1 MGLGK
6 LGNNI
11 DLTLEQLF
19 YIITTWVACG
29 GIWFECFMGKKKAKE
44 KKVEM
49 AVAGVHRRFGPRAL
63 VKGRLPTIVDAASPI
78 PCISTGFPQLDQALV
93 IGGLPKG
100 KITELAGLPT
110 SGKTTLALK
119 FLAQAQDGKGQVGYI
134 DQARYFDPDY
144 AHRCGLD
151 LSRLIVGTPY
161 NLQEALA
168 MTETLAQRSNL
179 AALLFD
185 IQGIFWTDPD
195 AVRHLTALLNRVT
208 APLAHSGMV
217 FLFLSD
223 ISTDDTPVLSAL
235 AHYASVRLRVVR
247 ERWLRR
253 YSDIRGYEARVEVL
267 KNRLGPAGRLVTLKI
282 HFNGTVSGEDL

>member
-1 MGLGK
+1 
-6 LGNNI
+6 
-11 DLTLEQLF
+11 
-19 YIITTWVACG
+19 
-29 GIWFECFMGKKKAKE
+29 MGKKKAKE

-49 AVAGVHRRFGPRAL
+49 AVAGVHQRFGPRAL
-63 VKGRLPTIVDAASPI
+63 VRGRLPTIVDAASSI

-100 KITELAGLPT
+100 KIAELAGLPT

-119 FLAQAQDGKGQVGYI
+119 FLAQAQDGKSQVGYI

-151 LSRLIVGTPY
+151 LSRLVVGTPY
-161 NLQEALA
+161 DLQEALA

-185 IQGIFWTDPD
+185 IQGLFWTDSD
-195 AVRHLTALLNRVT
+195 AVRHLTALLNRLA

-217 FLFLSD
+217 LLFLSD
-223 ISTDDTPVLSAL
+223 VSTDDTPVLSAL

-267 KNRLGPAGRLVTLKI
+267 KNRFGPVSRLVTLKI